1 MILDRREGESAY
13 EYHKRIV
20 YGKLVDKT
28 IDADYSEL
36 SSYVYGKE
44 YAPDVA
50 RRMMYGS
57 RATLD
62 IIEENIE
69 DSLFMDED
77 GYTMS
82 LILKKA
88 ELQKERVKLQTE
100 KTEYNRWLREDARDE
115 LFIEKIIEAIKD
127 CAPPPAKPILSTQ
140 NSQVQQEGVLCFADC
155 HFGKE
160 FKVYGLNNEVLNEYS
175 PEIFYHRM
183 NDLLA
188 QTIERGHQNNLNRLK
203 VLFLGDAL
211 DGFLRNS
218 QLMTLR
224 YGVVDSAIYYGKY
237 MAEWLH
243 RLSEEFEVEYYQVCG
258 NHGELRLLDGRKN
271 EHLNDNIEKVTLEI
285 IRAYNINNPNLKIV
299 ENKSGNIFTNV
310 CGYNILGIHGE
321 IKDSKNAIKDYVTV
335 YNEDIDYL
343 ICGHKHHS
351 SLLNCGYKKYII
363 GIGSIVG
370 SDDFSMRI
378 LRTSEASANFLIFEQ
393 GKGRIVDYSI
403 ILN

>member
-1 MILDRREGESAY
+1 MTLNRKDGESLY
-13 EYHKRIV
+13 DYHKRLV

-28 IDADYSEL
+28 IDVDYSEL
-36 SSYVYGKE
+36 SSYVYGRN

-62 IIEENIE
+62 AIEQDIENVFNTSENDIE
-69 DSLFMDED
+69 NSLLD
-77 GYTMS
+77 
-82 LILKKA
+82 KKN
-88 ELQKERVKLQTE
+88 ELQKERYKLQAE
-100 KTEYNRWLREDARDE
+100 KTEYNRWLREDAREE
-115 LFIEKIIEAIKD
+115 LFVDKIIEAIKD
-127 CAPPPAKPILSTQ
+127 CAPPPVKIVEKADDSAK
-140 NSQVQQEGVLCFADC
+140 EGILCFADC

-160 FKVYGLNNEVLNEYS
+160 FQVYGLDGEILNEYS
-175 PEIFYHRM
+175 PEIFYDRM
-183 NDLLA
+183 NDLLT
-188 QTIERGHQNNLNRLK
+188 QTIMRAKENHLSKIR

-211 DGFLRNS
+211 DGFLRHS

-224 YGVVDSAIYYGKY
+224 YGVIDSAIYYGKY
-237 MAEWLH
+237 MADWLH
-243 RLSEEFEVEYYQVCG
+243 KLSRNFEVEYYQVCG
-258 NHGELRLLDGRKN
+258 NHGELRLLDGKKN

-321 IKDSKNAIKDYVTV
+321 IKDSKNAMKDYATV
-335 YNEDIDYL
+335 YNKEIDYL

-351 SLLNCGYKKYII
+351 SLVNCGYKKYII

-378 LRTSEASANFLIFEQ
+378 LRTSEASANFLIFES
-393 GKGRIVDYSI
+393 GKGRTVDYSI

>member
-1 MILDRREGESAY
+1 MNLKRKEDESVY
-13 EYHKRIV
+13 DYHKRLI
-20 YGKLVDKT
+20 YGKLVDRT

-36 SSYVYGKE
+36 APYVYGKD

-62 IIEENIE
+62 ILEEEFEGNISIDDVE
-69 DSLFMDED
+69 LLDSL
-77 GYTMS
+77 S
-82 LILKKA
+82 IKKR
-88 ELQKERVKLQTE
+88 ELQKERAKLQTE
-100 KTEYNRWLREDARDE
+100 KTEYNRWIGEDAREE
-115 LFIEKIIEAIKD
+115 LFLEKIIEAITD
-127 CAPPPAKPILSTQ
+127 CAPPPAEPIISGDDTQ
-140 NSQVQQEGVLCFADC
+140 TQQEGVLCFADC

-160 FKVYGLNNEVLNEYS
+160 FKVYGLNGEILNEYS
-175 PEIFYHRM
+175 PDIFYQRM
-183 NDLLA
+183 NSLLA
-188 QTIERGHQNNLNRLK
+188 QTIERGHQNNLHSIK

-211 DGFLRNS
+211 DGFLRHS
-218 QLMTLR
+218 QLMTLK

-237 MAEWLH
+237 MADWLYK
-243 RLSEEFEVEYYQVCG
+243 LSQEFNVEYYQVCG

-271 EHLNDNIEKVTLEI
+271 EHLDDNIEKVTLEI

-299 ENKSGNIFTNV
+299 ENKSGNIFTDV

-321 IKDSKNAIKDYVTV
+321 IKDSKNAMKDYMTV
-335 YNEDIDYL
+335 YNEEIDYL

-351 SLLNCGYKKYII
+351 SLVNCGYKKYII

-378 LRTSEASANFLIFEQ
+378 LRTSEASANFLIFEKN
-393 GKGRIVDYSI
+393 KGRTVDYSI